1 LALILFLQPPLRAEY
16 GTLSGWRPEG
26 KLFARLMRY
35 GLPSGLQGTL
45 DALAFTVFLFLIGRL
60 GDVELAATSIAFTL
74 NLVAFMP
81 MMGTAQAVA
90 ILVGQRLGQ
99 DRPDLAERTTWTGCG
114 LAWGFMTAVA
124 LSYVLFPDA
133 FLFFFRNDGD
143 PERGGQVAAVVPVLL
158 RFVAVYSLFDSL
170 NLVLSF
176 ALRGAGDTR
185 FVTVVSLALA
195 WPVMVLPT
203 WAAWYYGWGL
213 YWAWTFASAYIIV
226 LALTFWLRFREGKWK
241 TMRVIEMAEVDDGPE
256 AVSLPHQAISGR

>member
-1 LALILFLQPPLRAEY
+1 
-16 GTLSGWRPEG
+16 
-26 KLFARLMRY
+26 
-35 GLPSGLQGTL
+35 
-45 DALAFTVFLFLIGRL
+45 
-60 GDVELAATSIAFTL
+60 L

-99 DRPDLAERTTWTGCG
+99 DRPDLAERTTWTGCR
-114 LAWGFMTAVA
+114 LAWGFMTAGA
-124 LSYVLFPDA
+124 LSYVLFPAA
-133 FLFFFRNDGD
+133 FLYFFHGKEGSVRAGH
-143 PERGGQVAAVVPVLL
+143 VAAVVPVLL

-203 WAAWYYGWGL
+203 WAAWYHGWGL
-213 YWAWTFASAYIIV
+213 YWAWAFASAYIIV
-226 LALTFWLRFREGKWK
+226 LALTFWLGFRQGKWK
-241 TMRVIEMAEVDDGPE
+241 TMRVIEMAQAADDRE
-256 AVSLPHQAISGR
+256 SVSFAHQAISGR